1 MEKADNIQEQMGNVS
16 REMKIKRI
24 EKKCQKSKTVI
35 EIMKNDFDGLISRLD
50 TVEESICELGNVS
63 IETSK
68 TEKQREKQTKKKK
81 KNRISKNCVTTTKV

>member
-1 MEKADNIQEQMGNVS
+1 
-16 REMKIKRI
+16 
-24 EKKCQKSKTVI
+24 
-35 EIMKNDFDGLISRLD
+35 MKNDFDGLISRLD

-81 KNRISKNCVTTTKV
+81 NRISKNCVTTTKV